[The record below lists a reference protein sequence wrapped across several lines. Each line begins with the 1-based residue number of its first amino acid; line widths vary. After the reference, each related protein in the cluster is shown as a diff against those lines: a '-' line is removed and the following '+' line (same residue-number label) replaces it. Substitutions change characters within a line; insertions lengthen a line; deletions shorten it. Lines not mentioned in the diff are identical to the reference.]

1 MPSVCTAEQNSIF
14 SDSSTFNTWYNSTK
28 TSIDGITSTS
38 PTTIIAAI
46 SDTLMK
52 MSLCLEIK
60 SNAVSGTA
68 NDISQTQEAILNLNE
83 QILKEEENAAIAKD
97 RVGYI
102 RHPEENVSNYES
114 WFPIDR
120 PIHTLS
126 LIIILSIS
134 LFVLI
139 FLLLFLLSFLGIDIM
154 LYRKPSMGSSYG
166 TGIFYTVY
174 SQFTPL
180 TWAAL
185 IALIGV
191 TVYYVKPK

>member
-1 MPSVCTAEQNSIF
+1 MSSVCTADQDTTF
-14 SDSSTFNTWYNSTK
+14 SNSSTFNTWYNLTQ
-28 TSIDGITSTS
+28 TSINGITSTS
-38 PTTIIAAI
+38 STTNIAAI

-83 QILKEEENAAIAKD
+83 QILKEEENVAIAKD

>member
-1 MPSVCTAEQNSIF
+1 MSSVCTAEQNSIF
-14 SDSSTFNTWYNSTK
+14 SDSSTFDRWYNSTK

-38 PTTIIAAI
+38 TNTIAAN

-52 MSLCLEIK
+52 MSLCLENK

-154 LYRKPSMGSSYG
+154 LYRKPSMGSSY
-166 TGIFYTVY
+166 VY